1 MGWAL
6 LLGIA
11 DVASVAAACREAAE
25 RGLGWLVLAEPGGD
39 DDVAMGQGAGP
50 LAGEAGWKAGDP
62 GLVVGEAGWRAG
74 GPGSGASLQLDARL
88 VERLPALLRV
98 YVGAASAA
106 HGDYRDA
113 DLIKIQNR
121 MRRDAGGHRACE
133 LARAGRELDR
143 AAGVGR
149 AGARPGHRLVRH
161 GPAGLRLLLA
171 GAVAQDPRAHR
182 PEARSARRL

>member
-1 MGWAL
+1 L

-62 GLVVGEAGWRAG
+62 GLVVGEAGWKAG
-74 GPGSGASLQLDARL
+74 DPGSGPSLQLDARL

-106 HGDYRDA
+106 HGPT
-113 DLIKIQNR
+113 
-121 MRRDAGGHRACE
+121 
-133 LARAGRELDR
+133 DR
-143 AAGVGR
+143 
-149 AGARPGHRLVRH
+149 
-161 GPAGLRLLLA
+161 RLLLA